1 MKDWRAAVARIK
13 GRLNAAWVGL
23 KAWSATTWPRLVAL
37 ARAHRDRLVPAAG
50 LLGVSLAL
58 FIVMSLVSPSPAQRV
73 GQRYLDAAFA
83 YDYMGL
89 YGLFDPQVLEGELE
103 RYGLD
108 RSSMAALA
116 QTNSRQVERYVADIQ
131 RQYAVE
137 ISYTYRITGERSLE
151 PGEWEALTGRYAAD
165 GFSADIRDARRV
177 SALVSAALVGDG
189 SRDKGEWELELTAIA
204 TPRGWS
210 LDRDS
215 MYAFLDVLYAMP
227 GLAQSAFGR

>member
-1 MKDWRAAVARIK
+1 MKDWRAVAARMK
-13 GRLNAAWVGL
+13 GRLNAARVRL
-23 KAWSATTWPRLVAL
+23 KAWSATTWPRLAAL

-50 LLGVSLAL
+50 FLGISLAVFL
-58 FIVMSLVSPSPAQRV
+58 ALVLTAPSPAERV

-137 ISYTYRITGERSLE
+137 ISYTYRVTGERSLE
-151 PGEWEALTGRYAAD
+151 PGEWEALTRRYAAG

-189 SRDKGEWELELTAIA
+189 SRDEGEWELELTAIA

-215 MYAFLDVLYAMP
+215 MYAFLDVLYALP

>member
-1 MKDWRAAVARIK
+1 MKDWRAAVARMK

-23 KAWSATTWPRLVAL
+23 KAWSATTWPRLAAL
-37 ARAHRDRLVPAAG
+37 AKAHRDRLVPAAG

-108 RSSMAALA
+108 RSGMAALA

-137 ISYTYRITGERSLE
+137 ISYTYQVTGERSLE

-215 MYAFLDVLYAMP
+215 MYAFLDVIYALP